1 MYSQYIVLPEGLS
14 FSKVFSV
21 KPEPVTT
28 LWYLL
33 SSIPDPRRAQGR
45 RHPLPVMLV
54 LALLALC
61 SGHTSYEAM
70 EEWAKNY
77 QELLKKELPFVAGHT
92 PDAATFHRLFTRLD
106 VGIFEEILGNW
117 LQRIITQKKGEG
129 IAIDGKTISGTGIHI
144 VAAFTHK
151 LQSVLFEMGTSEKGK
166 EIVIGPKVLKNVTV
180 KDHIVT
186 GDAMFTQRKI
196 CEQIV
201 ADGGGYVFTVK
212 GNQPQIEEALKL
224 YFADLPWKAPIQN
237 NTMVTYWKG
246 RKEKRILRMSDDH
259 QLLSYLNW
267 PRITHVWECTREIKR
282 KGETTREVA
291 IGIASFPKALEIFAT
306 ADKLNQYLRGH
317 WGIENGLHRTR
328 DVSFNEDKATIRKG
342 KAPQI
347 MAALRNLVISIFHRG
362 TVRSFKTAFRRFAAH
377 PEEMFKFLGL
387 TDIAKTAV
395 LA

>member
-28 LWYLL
+28 LWYFLH
-33 SSIPDPRRAQGR
+33 SIPDPRRAQGR
-45 RHPLPVMLV
+45 RHALPILLV

-61 SGHTSYEAM
+61 SGHTSYQAM
-70 EEWAKNY
+70 EEWAENY
-77 QELLKKELPFVAGHT
+77 QALLSKELPFLAKHT
-92 PDAATFHRLFTRLD
+92 PDAATFHRVFTKLD
-106 VGIFEEILGNW
+106 VCIFEEILGNW
-117 LQRIITQKKGEG
+117 LQNIIPQEKGEG

-144 VAAFTHK
+144 VAAFTHT
-151 LQSVLFEMGTSEKGK
+151 LQSVLFEIGTEEKGK
-166 EIVIGPKVLKNVTV
+166 EIVIGPAVLKNISL

-201 ADGGGYVFTVK
+201 QGKGGYVFTVK
-212 GNQPQIEEALKL
+212 GNQQQAEENITL
-224 YFADLPWKAPIQN
+224 YFSDLPWKAAIQKDS
-237 NTMVTYWKG
+237 MVTYWKG
-246 RKEKRILRMSDDH
+246 RKEKRIMKMSNDP

-267 PRITHVWECTREIKR
+267 PGLTHVWECTREIKH
-282 KGETTREVA
+282 KGATTREVA
-291 IGIASFPKALEIFAT
+291 IGLASFPKALEQLAT
-306 ADKLNQYLRGH
+306 AEKLNQYLRGH
-317 WGIENGLHRTR
+317 WSIENGLHRTR

-342 KAPQI
+342 KAPQV
-347 MAALRNLVISIFHRG
+347 MAALRNLVISILHRG

-377 PEEMFKFLGL
+377 PEELFHFLGL
-387 TDIAKTAV
+387 TTVAKTVA

>member
-28 LWYLL
+28 LWYFLH
-33 SSIPDPRRAQGR
+33 SIPDPRRAQGR
-45 RHPLPVMLV
+45 RHSLPVILV

-61 SGHTSYEAM
+61 SGHTSYQAM
-70 EEWAKNY
+70 EEWAENY
-77 QELLKKELPFVAGHT
+77 QELLRKELPFLSGHT
-92 PDAATFHRLFTRLD
+92 PDAATFHRVFTRLD
-106 VGIFEEILGNW
+106 VVVFEEILGNW
-117 LQRIITQKKGEG
+117 LQKIIPQEKGEG

-151 LQSVLFEMGTSEKGK
+151 LQSVLFEIGTDEKGK
-166 EIVIGPKVLKNVTV
+166 ELVIGPEVLKNIPL

-196 CEQIV
+196 CEQIIQ
-201 ADGGGYVFTVK
+201 GEGGYVFTVK
-212 GNQPQIEEALKL
+212 GNQPHAEENIKL
-224 YFADLPWKAPIQN
+224 YFTDLPWKAPVQ
-237 NTMVTYWKG
+237 TDSMVTYWKG
-246 RKEKRILRMSDDH
+246 RKEKRTMRMSNDP

-267 PRITHVWECTREIKR
+267 PGLTHVWECTRQVKR
-282 KGETTREVA
+282 KGETTTEVA
-291 IGIASFPKALEIFAT
+291 IGIASLPPKYAT
-306 ADKLNQYLRGH
+306 AKQLNQYLRGH

-328 DVSFNEDKATIRKG
+328 DVAFNEDKATIRKG
-342 KAPQI
+342 KAPQV
-347 MAALRNLVISIFHRG
+347 MAALKNLAISILHRG

-377 PEEMFKFLGL
+377 PYELFQFLGL
-387 TDIAKTAV
+387 TDVTKAAV